1 MKEKKELKS
10 NYANTR
16 KNELIGSCVYTIK
29 DGKFKGA
36 RFQVVDQIGTDTYL
50 LQAAAWLDG
59 SLNYCIVRD
68 LDWFKDKVITPYT
81 ESQEYANWLFEHIE
95 KNAEL
100 LINS

>member
-1 MKEKKELKS
+1 MKTKKLAS

-16 KNELIGSCVYTIK
+16 KNELIGSCVYLIK
-29 DGKFKGA
+29 GGKFCGA

-50 LQAAAWLDG
+50 LQAVGWLDG
-59 SLNYCIVRD
+59 MANYCIVRN

-81 ESQEYANWLFEHIE
+81 EDEEYANWLFENVE
-95 KNAEL
+95 RNAEL

>member
-50 LQAAAWLDG
+50 LQAVAWLDNTV
-59 SLNYCIVRD
+59 NYCIVRN
-68 LDWFKDKVITPYT
+68 LDWFKDKVITPYC
-81 ESQEYANWLFEHIE
+81 ENQEYANWLFENIE
-95 KNAEL
+95 RHAEL